1 MRVCCWKSQFESMA
15 QDFGDQAFRDC
26 WLFSRIFPPPAAS
39 FHLPIIWLA
48 ISDVTRITQA
58 CQCLYPL
65 CSVAPSLVLPVGHWQ
80 ADLIRSSLAILHQPS
95 LCIFQPLHQQ
105 SIWAPPIKTMFFYRN
120 LVIRQLIHSFA
131 SWREFPGSFP
141 GIPSKL
147 LFPPLPSFI
156 RNSSSN
162 QKSQFFKDVWL
173 VTSWSTWPGKI
184 GSICTRTWDDQAC

>member
-1 MRVCCWKSQFESMA
+1 MA

-26 WLFSRIFPPPAAS
+26 WLFARIFPPPPAS

-80 ADLIRSSLAILHQPS
+80 ADLIRSSLAILHQA
-95 LCIFQPLHQQ
+95 CLHI
-105 SIWAPPIKTMFFYRN
+105 STFAPTVNLGSSNQNNVFYRN

-184 GSICTRTWDDQAC
+184 GSICTRTWDDQTC

>member
-1 MRVCCWKSQFESMA
+1 MNTKQDILSHPNIIVMRVCCWKSQFESMA

-26 WLFSRIFPPPAAS
+26 WLFARIFPPPAAS

-80 ADLIRSSLAILHQPS
+80 ADLIRSSLAILHQAS

-105 SIWAPPIKTMFFYRN
+105 SIWSPPIKTTFF
-120 LVIRQLIHSFA
+120 LEIESSASLSIHLPLGGNFQVVSQ
-131 SWREFPGSFP
+131 EFHPNFFS
-141 GIPSKL
+141 L
-147 LFPPLPSFI
+147 CFPPSFEI
-156 RNSSSN
+156 RL
-162 QKSQFFKDVWL
+162 Q
-173 VTSWSTWPGKI
+173 
-184 GSICTRTWDDQAC
+184 TRNPNFSRMSD